1 VPLLRNATTNRIIAT
16 RIVRL
21 SGFYRRAIGLL
32 GRRSL
37 EPDEGAWI
45 APCNAIHTIGMR
57 VPIDVIFLD
66 VRGCVVRLESCVL
79 PNRPALMCR
88 GAKAVIELGSGALYK
103 SGLAVGDYLEMS

>member
-1 VPLLRNATTNRIIAT
+1 MPLLRNTTTNRIIAT

-21 SGFYRRAIGLL
+21 TGFYRRALGLL
-32 GRRSL
+32 GRSSL

-66 VRGCVVRLESCVL
+66 ARGRVVRLESEVR
-79 PNRPALMCR
+79 PNRAALVCHR
-88 GAKAVIELGSGALYK
+88 AKVVVELGCGALRA
-103 SGLAVGDYLEMS
+103 SGLVVGDYLEMT